1 MPSPHDPDHTRG
13 ASVLLPEEM
22 EETERHVSGGK
33 ALKANDSPSSARFWL
48 GLIAFLFGLA
58 VLATGLIFFSAWP
71 GTLAVEVVG
80 AGLALLGIC
89 ALVISGAWLPTRPR
103 PKEASISDASPD
115 LSTSPA
121 SPATPP
127 TPEIHSSPPAS
138 TEPISLPAVP
148 SLEETIQAEVNAA
161 TGASSETPAAAAS
174 EAAPAPGKRTTRPQ
188 KPEAQ
193 NGQRQ
198 SARPSPRPSS
208 ALGSVTEPRLP
219 ALTNLPAGLPP
230 FVDRNLIDADA
241 NDMGDLLGDIA
252 EQTVL
257 AMLTRG
263 QRGTQRRERMAA
275 KIEVFRKEMAVDPD
289 YAAVTNFLESITGLL
304 RAGTIMPASR
314 PLVEPFDG
322 LYDYVLT
329 LIRRKSGAQHD

>member
-1 MPSPHDPDHTRG
+1 MPSPHDPDHSRG

-22 EETERHVSGGK
+22 EEAEHHVPGSK
-33 ALKANDSPSSARFWL
+33 ALKANDPPSSARFWL
-48 GLIAFLFGLA
+48 GLMAFVFGLA
-58 VLATGLIFFSAWP
+58 VLTTGLISFSAWP
-71 GTLAVEVVG
+71 GTLAAEVIG

-89 ALVISGAWLPTRPR
+89 VLIISGAWLSVHPR
-103 PKEASISDASPD
+103 SRKARISDASPD
-115 LSTSPA
+115 LPIVPA

-127 TPEIHSSPPAS
+127 RPEIHPSPPAD
-138 TEPISLPAVP
+138 TEPTTTPAV
-148 SLEETIQAEVNAA
+148 STVEETSQAEVNAA
-161 TGASSETPAAAAS
+161 PDTNAETTAAAP
-174 EAAPAPGKRTTRPQ
+174 EVTPTPGKRTTRPR
-188 KPEAQ
+188 KPAAQ
-193 NGQRQ
+193 NGQQ
-198 SARPSPRPSS
+198 PARPNSRPAS

-241 NDMGDLLGDIA
+241 NDLGDLLGDIA

-275 KIEVFRKEMAVDPD
+275 KIEVFRKEMALDPD
-289 YAAVTNFLESITGLL
+289 YTAIINFLESITGLL